1 MNSIFPLAVLLVQ
14 DALLLTLIR
23 VVGTVTPMT
32 NRSHSRPKGEPGGKV
47 RNTTYLSSLIMAS
60 ENNLAKRSAR
70 HSGQQIPSN
79 SAIRRPVQSPYEE
92 LPEQHED
99 DRRVSVIPLGDD
111 AADSRAPF
119 AHLRS
124 SVSSASEPNSI
135 STPGDPYRKYSLS
148 SYEHPYDIPPPER
161 IHANTVTSANAIRPS
176 TLRRN
181 VEFEEIPTYGD
192 NNKDDQTQKRQGI
205 LANMMQWYS
214 MSNPGTH
221 QIPSQDKPELTRRHP
236 STFSENDYGYSSAVN
251 GMRRGDS
258 TFSMMSFGSDVLDP
272 DDPRVTGARATKL
285 DDQEDLEKNVLRQ
298 MDYRARRKHIQRIR
312 IEFNVSCKF
321 CYLYRHIIL

>member
-1 MNSIFPLAVLLVQ
+1 
-14 DALLLTLIR
+14 
-23 VVGTVTPMT
+23 MT
-32 NRSHSRPKGEPGGKV
+32 DSESEP
-47 RNTTYLSSLIMAS
+47 YLSSLIMAS
-60 ENNLAKRSAR
+60 GNNLAKRSAQ
-70 HSGQQIPSN
+70 HSGQNIPSD
-79 SAIRRPVQSPYEE
+79 SEIRRPGQSPREE

-99 DRRVSVIPLGDD
+99 GRRVSDIPLGDD

-124 SVSSASEPNSI
+124 SVLSASESKSI
-135 STPGDPYRKYSLS
+135 RPPGNPYRKYSLS

-161 IHANTVTSANAIRPS
+161 IHANTITSANAIRPS
-176 TLRRN
+176 ALRKS
-181 VEFEEIPTYGD
+181 VGFSAPDDAQEVSTYGD
-192 NNKDDQTQKRQGI
+192 NNEGDQTQKRQGI

-214 MSNPGTH
+214 MSNSGTH

-236 STFSENDYGYSSAVN
+236 STFSEDNYGYSSAVN

-272 DDPRVTGARATKL
+272 DDPRVTGARTTQL
-285 DDQEDLEKNVLRQ
+285 DDQEDLEKNALRQ

-321 CYLYRHIIL
+321 YYPYRHLIF